1 MEDNSLHTALN
12 VLIRVKD
19 NLLETMVDELV
30 AHQDDDPSS
39 FSLQEIEDKFAIRM
53 ANLNTLIIT
62 LQDQISSGGGNQGI
76 PRIITNVE
84 DTTKDKL
91 NSKLDELLEF
101 VSPDEVLHLSVVPQS
116 TENPDKFT
124 IILVYQEYNG

>member
-30 AHQDDDPSS
+30 THQDDDPCS

-62 LQDQISSGGGNQGI
+62 LQDQISSGGHQGI

-84 DTTKDKL
+84 DTTREKL
-91 NSKLDELLEF
+91 GNKLDELLEF
-101 VSPDEVLHLSVVPQS
+101 ISPEEVLHLSVVPQNADS
-116 TENPDKFT
+116 EKYT

>member
-30 AHQDDDPSS
+30 THQDDDPSS

-62 LQDQISSGGGNQGI
+62 LQDQISNSGNQGI

-91 NSKLDELLEF
+91 RSKLDELLEF
-101 VSPDEVLHLSVVPQS
+101 VSSEEVLHLSVVPQQADP
-116 TENPDKFT
+116 NQFT

>member
-62 LQDQISSGGGNQGI
+62 LQDQISNGGSQGI

-84 DTTKDKL
+84 DATKDKL

-116 TENPDKFT
+116 RDNPDKFT